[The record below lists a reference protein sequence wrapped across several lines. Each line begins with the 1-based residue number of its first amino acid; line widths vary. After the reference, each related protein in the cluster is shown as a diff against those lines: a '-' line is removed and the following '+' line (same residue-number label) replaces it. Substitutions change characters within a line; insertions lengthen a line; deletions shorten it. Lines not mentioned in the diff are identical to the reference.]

1 MIIFVAKKRYPFQ
14 PHLNPLSSLP
24 FLRRIATFSFF
35 NIQSNLHTT
44 AALGTEGSGR
54 RKDVFTRIN
63 VWIFSPPARKKA
75 AVVERW
81 PLAEVGLY

>member
-24 FLRRIATFSFF
+24 FIRRIATFSFF

-44 AALGTEGSGR
+44 ATLGTEGSGR
-54 RKDVFTRIN
+54 CKEVFTRVN
-63 VWIFSPPARKKA
+63 VRIFRPPGRKKV

-81 PLAEVGLY
+81 PLGEVGLY